1 MPIVSVIIPVYNAM
15 PYLQEAVK
23 SIIDQT
29 FTDYELIFVDD
40 GSTDTSLNFLK
51 KLQIEDKRI
60 TVLHQIKVQG
70 LLEIMV

>member
-51 KLQIEDKRI
+51 KLQIEDQRI
-60 TVLHQIKVQG
+60 TVLHQINKG
-70 LLEIMV
+70 AGD